1 VTTPSTP
8 LTDEKDTPEGELVDE
23 PRAGEVVAA
32 DESPAE
38 EVAADESPADETA
51 PDAGEAS
58 DETTAR
64 QAGPARR
71 RRRALVGTAVL
82 AVVLVAAAG
91 LTAWLYFAQFRPD
104 PQTSPAVAQTVLD
117 EAKQGTVATLS
128 YSPEHLDKDLDTA
141 KSYLTGDFLK
151 YYSQFTDDVVRP
163 AVKNKQ
169 VSTTANVARAAVSD
183 LAPDKATVLVFVNQ
197 ATTSAD
203 RAEPSMTASSVKVTL
218 DRVDGKWLI
227 AAFDPV

>member
-1 VTTPSTP
+1 
-8 LTDEKDTPEGELVDE
+8 
-23 PRAGEVVAA
+23 
-32 DESPAE
+32 
-38 EVAADESPADETA
+38 
-51 PDAGEAS
+51 
-58 DETTAR
+58 
-64 QAGPARR
+64 
-71 RRRALVGTAVL
+71 
-82 AVVLVAAAG
+82 
-91 LTAWLYFAQFRPD
+91 
-104 PQTSPAVAQTVLD
+104 
-117 EAKQGTVATLS
+117 
-128 YSPEHLDKDLDTA
+128 
-141 KSYLTGDFLK
+141 
-151 YYSQFTDDVVRP
+151 VVRP

>member
-1 VTTPSTP
+1 MTTPSAP
-8 LTDEKDTPEGELVDE
+8 LTDEKDTPQGERVDE
-23 PRAGEVVAA
+23 TRDDAVVD
-32 DESPAE
+32 DESTAE
-38 EVAADESPADETA
+38 EAT
-51 PDAGEAS
+51 PDGEDS
-58 DETTAR
+58 DETTAL
-64 QAGPARR
+64 QAGPAPR
-71 RRRALVGTAVL
+71 RRRAVVSAAVL
-82 AVVLVAAAG
+82 AVLLVAASG

-104 PQTSPAVAQTVLD
+104 QQTSPAVAQTVLD
-117 EAKQGTVATLS
+117 AAKQGTVATLS

-197 ATTSAD
+197 STTSAD